1 MSQRLSDASLSYDHH
16 SSSGHGAGAGMSTRM
31 NNSGSMQS
39 FSSATPLGPGNQRF
53 GPTANIRPGSPAM
66 GPGGPNGRAPG
77 AGAGAA
83 GAAGGMGG
91 TAAMMDDDDLDDA
104 LHTFTAKDRKDLSTP
119 FDITSMRGWANALTL
134 CFLLAAIVALFGA
147 YPIIAAALNNQLGF
161 GANTAG
167 YNLGGINATG
177 QYPDVGI
184 PPLID
189 PDTPDG
195 ARTKTGYD
203 GEQWDLVFSD
213 EFNQDGRTF
222 YPGDDP
228 FWEAVDIHYWPT
240 G

>member
-16 SSSGHGAGAGMSTRM
+16 SSSGHGNGMSSRM
-31 NNSGSMQS
+31 NNSGSMSS

-53 GPTANIRPGSPAM
+53 GPTANLRPGSPSM
-66 GPGGPNGRAPG
+66 GAPGRAS
-77 AGAGAA
+77 AGAA
-83 GAAGGMGG
+83 GTAGVGGAAGMGSAG
-91 TAAMMDDDDLDDA
+91 GAAMMDDDDMDDS
-104 LHTFTAKDRKDLSTP
+104 LHTFTAKDKKDLSTP

-147 YPIIAAALNNQLGF
+147 YPVIAAALNNQLGF
-161 GANTAG
+161 GSNTAG
-167 YNLGGINATG
+167 YNLGGINSTG

-184 PPLID
+184 PILVD
-189 PDTPDG
+189 PDTPQSVYK
-195 ARTKTGYD
+195 KTGYD
-203 GEQWDLVFSD
+203 GEEWDLVFSD
-213 EFNQDGRTF
+213 EFNAEGRTF